1 MQREFNADRYEQYV
15 RFADALITEVSK
27 EDIAQCARIL
37 AFALAR
43 YQATYGELPK
53 DEELSQLGSV
63 GRNPAS
69 DKMRADGIKVPA
81 IALSPQTPADNAKC
95 QTGLVKYVSS
105 QLSASCSR
113 LTANTACSHSFQLS
127 TKATSSPCAR
137 KSP

>member
-63 GRNPAS
+63 GHTPAG
-69 DKMRADGIKVPA
+69 DKMRADGMEH
-81 IALSPQTPADNAKC
+81 
-95 QTGLVKYVSS
+95 LVSV
-105 QLSASCSR
+105 LASV
-113 LTANTACSHSFQLS
+113 A
-127 TKATSSPCAR
+127 ATDSVASEAA
-137 KSP
+137 